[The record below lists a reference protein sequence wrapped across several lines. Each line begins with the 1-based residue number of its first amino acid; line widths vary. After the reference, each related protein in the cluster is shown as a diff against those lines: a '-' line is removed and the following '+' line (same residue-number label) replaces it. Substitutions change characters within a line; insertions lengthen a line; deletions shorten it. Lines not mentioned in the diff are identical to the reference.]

1 MTSRIVPLILAV
13 ALFMENMDS
22 TVIATSL
29 PAIAHSIGTSPIA
42 LKLAL
47 TTYLLALAVFIPV
60 SGWAADRFGPNR
72 LFGWA
77 IVVFMVGSI
86 ACAVSSS
93 LSEFVGARFIQGM
106 GGAMMTPVARLVMLR
121 STERSGL
128 VAAMTWLTMP
138 ALVGPLIGPPLGG
151 FLTTYASWHWIFLIN
166 VPIGC
171 AGIALAARYLPVI
184 PPGTP
189 VPLDRMGFFLS
200 AIACSGL
207 IFGFSVAG
215 LDVMPAWVPVAL
227 VCTGFVAAG
236 LYAVHARFAAYPLLD
251 LSLLRIT
258 TFRSSVVGGSLF
270 RIGAGA
276 IPFLLPLMLQVGFGY
291 TPFESGITTFAAAAG
306 AIGMKLFVGPILKAF
321 GFRAV
326 LACTATLA
334 AAFIAVNGLFTPST
348 PQVVIAGVL
357 LVGGFFRSL
366 QFTSLN
372 VIAFADVDNDRLSRA
387 TSLSAVVQQ
396 FSLSLG
402 VAAAAG
408 TLEVVVA
415 LRGGALD
422 APAFSIAFFVVAA
435 ITALSALMFAAL
447 PGNAGEEVAG
457 RLVEKAPRQP

>member
-1 MTSRIVPLILAV
+1 
-13 ALFMENMDS
+13 MDS

-29 PAIAHSIGTSPIA
+29 PAIASSIGTSPVA

-77 IVVFMVGSI
+77 IVVFMVGSV
-86 ACAVSSS
+86 ACAASSS
-93 LSEFVGARFIQGM
+93 LAEFVAARFVQGM

-121 STERSGL
+121 STRRSEL
-128 VAAMTWLTMP
+128 VQAMAWLTMP

-184 PPGTP
+184 PPGAP
-189 VPLDRMGFFLS
+189 VPLDRVGFLLS

-215 LDVMPAWVPVAL
+215 LDVMPTWVPVTL
-227 VCTGFVAAG
+227 VCAGFAAAS
-236 LYAVHARFAAYPLLD
+236 LYVVHARFAAWPLLD
-251 LSLLRIT
+251 LTLLRIT
-258 TFRSSVVGGSLF
+258 TFRSSVIGGSLF
-270 RIGAGA
+270 RIGVGA
-276 IPFLLPLMLQVGFGY
+276 VPFLLPLMLQVGFGY
-291 TPFESGITTFAAAAG
+291 TPFESGVTTFAAAAG
-306 AIGMKLFVGPILKAF
+306 AIGMKVLVGPILRAW
-321 GFRAV
+321 GFRTV
-326 LACTATLA
+326 LACNAALA
-334 AAFIAVNGLFTPST
+334 AVFIAINGLFTIDT
-348 PQVVIAGVL
+348 PQIVIAAVL

-366 QFTSLN
+366 QFTSIN
-372 VIAFADVDNDRLSRA
+372 AIAFADVDNERLSRA

-402 VAAAAG
+402 VATAAG
-408 TLEVVVA
+408 TLEIVVA

-435 ITALSALMFAAL
+435 ITAVSALVFAGL
-447 PGNAGEEVAG
+447 PRDAGAEVAG
-457 RLVEKAPRQP
+457 RLAEGAPRQP